1 MWLSHVT
8 CPQCQQPEAVQR
20 TCLACGY
27 VYPRV
32 SPLTMLLRL
41 VIATP
46 IAVALAL
53 ILFLM
58 ATVLLKYVIF
68 PAMAFIVRI

>member
-1 MWLSHVT
+1 
-8 CPQCQQPEAVQR
+8 
-20 TCLACGY
+20 
-27 VYPRV
+27 
-32 SPLTMLLRL
+32 MLLRL